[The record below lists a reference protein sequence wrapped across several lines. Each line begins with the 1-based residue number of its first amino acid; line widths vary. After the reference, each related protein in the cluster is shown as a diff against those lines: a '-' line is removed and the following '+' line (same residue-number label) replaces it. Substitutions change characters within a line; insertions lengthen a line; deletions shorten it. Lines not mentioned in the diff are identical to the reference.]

1 MTAYREA
8 AEAPCHICGDLTDR
22 LCDLCQKSTC
32 GHHFFAGVQDAP
44 TCREC
49 VRDYQGYMT
58 APGSILPAMITW
70 FIGFSVA
77 AAIIPFSLW
86 GLLALPSPI
95 LADHLR
101 KRIRTRMR
109 RARFFDIMRRRG
121 ALPEPE
127 PIHPDH
133 VESAKMIRKLE
144 KELRRKS
151 S

>member
-1 MTAYREA
+1 MTAYRMA
-8 AEAPCHICGDLTDR
+8 AEAPCHICGDMTDR
-22 LCDLCQKSTC
+22 QCDLCQKSTC
-32 GHHFFAGVQDAP
+32 GHHFVTDVQVAP

-49 VRDYQGYMT
+49 GRDYHGFMA

-70 FIGFSVA
+70 FIGFSLA
-77 AAIIPFSLW
+77 AATIPFSTW
-86 GLLALPSPI
+86 GLLFLASPMI
-95 LADHLR
+95 ADHFR
-101 KRIRTRMR
+101 RRITTRMR
-109 RARFFDIMRRRG
+109 RARFFEIMRRRG
-121 ALPEPE
+121 ALPEPA